1 MREDGFVEGRISMVI
16 GWARRGE
23 IRHRRVRRRKDLR
36 RSIGDFLA
44 EEWRAGKREGA
55 RSNCSIKG
63 DRKSGVVRWE
73 L

>member
-1 MREDGFVEGRISMVI
+1 MVI
-16 GWARRGE
+16 GWARAGE
-23 IRHRRVRRRKDLR
+23 IWPRRVRVRKRKDLR
-36 RSIGDFLA
+36 RSIVNFLA

-63 DRKSGVVRWE
+63 DRKSGVGGWE

>member
-1 MREDGFVEGRISMVI
+1 VEGRISMVI
-16 GWARRGE
+16 GWARTGE
-23 IRHRRVRRRKDLR
+23 IWPRRVRRRKNLK

-63 DRKSGVVRWE
+63 DRKSGVGGWE

>member
-1 MREDGFVEGRISMVI
+1 MVI
-16 GWARRGE
+16 GWARTGE
-23 IRHRRVRRRKDLR
+23 IRPKKVRVRRRKDLK

-63 DRKSGVVRWE
+63 DRKSGVGRWE

>member
-1 MREDGFVEGRISMVI
+1 MAI
-16 GWARRGE
+16 GWAERGE
-23 IRHRRVRRRKDLR
+23 IRPRRVRVRRIKNLK
-36 RSIGDFLA
+36 RSIIDFLA

-63 DRKSGVVRWE
+63 DQKSGLGRWE

>member
-1 MREDGFVEGRISMVI
+1 MVI

-23 IRHRRVRRRKDLR
+23 IRHRRVRRRKDLK
-36 RSIGDFLA
+36 RSIVDFLA

-63 DRKSGVVRWE
+63 DRKSGVGGWE